1 MGLKMKFLIFYT
13 RCLIILSYLIV
24 GLFIVDMAQTT
35 KFIDMDFIDWLICSI
50 GSIFIF
56 FSMFLLY
63 VFSQI
68 KKGV

>member
-35 KFIDMDFIDWLICSI
+35 KFIDMDLIDYLICSI
-50 GSIFIF
+50 GTLFVL
-56 FSMFLLY
+56 FSFFLLF
-63 VFSQI
+63 VFSSI
-68 KKGV
+68 KK

>member
-1 MGLKMKFLIFYT
+1 MKFLIFYT

>member
-1 MGLKMKFLIFYT
+1 
-13 RCLIILSYLIV
+13 
-24 GLFIVDMAQTT
+24 MAQTT